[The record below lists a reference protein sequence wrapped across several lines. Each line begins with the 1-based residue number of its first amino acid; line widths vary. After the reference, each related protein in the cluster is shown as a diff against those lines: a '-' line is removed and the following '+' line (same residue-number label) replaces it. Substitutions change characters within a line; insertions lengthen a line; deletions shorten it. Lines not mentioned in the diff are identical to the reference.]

1 MGFGMLFFFTN
12 VSVVEF
18 HVRYLALFLLF
29 SVRFILEWFW
39 MRRFHKNIQW
49 MLVFLKGCILGA
61 GVPQRVHFVLYINA
75 LPDDVI
81 CDIVIFA
88 DDTALY
94 SKFD

>member
-1 MGFGMLFFFTN
+1 
-12 VSVVEF
+12 
-18 HVRYLALFLLF
+18 
-29 SVRFILEWFW
+29 
-39 MRRFHKNIQW
+39 

-61 GVPQRVHFVLYINA
+61 GVPHFVLYINA

>member
-1 MGFGMLFFFTN
+1 
-12 VSVVEF
+12 
-18 HVRYLALFLLF
+18 
-29 SVRFILEWFW
+29 
-39 MRRFHKNIQW
+39 